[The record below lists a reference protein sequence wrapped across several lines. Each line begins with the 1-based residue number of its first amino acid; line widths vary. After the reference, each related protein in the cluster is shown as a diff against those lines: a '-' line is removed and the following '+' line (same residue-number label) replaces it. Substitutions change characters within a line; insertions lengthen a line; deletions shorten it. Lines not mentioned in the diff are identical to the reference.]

1 MISVL
6 SSRIKSFFWAT
17 LLMALPTATAFLSSQ
32 SHLPTASTRNFQ
44 WAAEDDDFMAALRTR
59 VKEVEDRESRMALVV
74 LDTMLPRQV
83 LRIQVKNDLLKA
95 LVKECLENEKPFFG
109 ILGLARISTGQQV
122 HLKNGVEVEIIGK
135 PEFVEDGMK
144 LELKAGRRFSIL
156 GEVDNT
162 GIGWTEAR
170 VEFLDSSEQEEE
182 EVSGE
187 DRFGVARAIS
197 KAESL
202 TCPNMNMPE
211 NQSLVDRWIQLAKGN
226 ERSPGQIERLL
237 AELGEI
243 PPPHEPSERAFWVG
257 ALINPIPA
265 MGVAMEIR
273 PQLLIAKTAEMRVQH
288 ALDGILKSIK
298 HMDGS
303 AKMF

>member
-1 MISVL
+1 MVSISY
-6 SSRIKSFFWAT
+6 STNIFWVMFMMLCST
-17 LLMALPTATAFLSSQ
+17 SKAFLSPQ
-32 SHLPTASTRNFQ
+32 PHLPSEKRNYQ
-44 WAAEDDDFMAALRTR
+44 LAAEDDDFMAALRTR
-59 VKEVEDRESRMALVV
+59 VKEVEDRESKMPLVV
-74 LDTMLPRQV
+74 LDAMLPRQV
-83 LRIQVKNDLLKA
+83 LKIQVKNDLLKA

-109 ILGLARISTGQQV
+109 MIGLARIRTGQQV

-135 PEFVEDGMK
+135 PEFDDGGMK
-144 LELKAGRRFSIL
+144 LELRAGRRFSIL
-156 GEVDNT
+156 GEVDNA
-162 GIGWTEAR
+162 GAGWTEAR
-170 VEFLDSSEQEEE
+170 VEFLDSSKQEEE

-187 DRFGVARAIS
+187 ERFGVAKAIS
-197 KAESL
+197 KAESF
-202 TCPNMNMPE
+202 TSPNMNMPD
-211 NQSLVDRWIQLAKGN
+211 NQSLVDRWIELAKQN
-226 ERSPGQIERLL
+226 EREPGQIMQLL
-237 AELGEI
+237 EQLGEI

-273 PQLLIAKTAEMRVQH
+273 PQLLIAKSAETRVQC

>member
-1 MISVL
+1 MVSVL
-6 SSRIKSFFWAT
+6 SSSKGIFWST
-17 LLMALPTATAFLSSQ
+17 LLMVLSISTAFLSSQ
-32 SHLPTASTRNFQ
+32 SHLPMATRNSQF
-44 WAAEDDDFMAALRTR
+44 AAENDDFMAALRTR
-59 VKEVEDRESRMALVV
+59 VKEVEDRESKMALVV
-74 LDTMLPRQV
+74 LDSMLPRQV
-83 LRIQVKNDLLKA
+83 LKIQVKNDLLKA

-109 ILGLARISTGQQV
+109 MLGLARISTGQQV

-135 PEFVEDGMK
+135 PEFDDDGMK

-156 GEVDNT
+156 GEVDNA
-162 GIGWTEAR
+162 GVGWTEAR
-170 VEFLDSSEQEEE
+170 VEFLDSHDQEEE

-187 DRFGVARAIS
+187 DRFGVARAIA

-202 TCPNMNMPE
+202 TSPNMNMPD
-211 NQSLVDRWIQLAKGN
+211 NLSLVDRWIQLAKEN

-237 AELGEI
+237 EELGEI
-243 PPPHEPSERAFWVG
+243 PAPHEPSERAFWVG

-273 PQLLIAKTAEMRVQH
+273 PQLLIAKTAETRVQH

>member
-1 MISVL
+1 MAYVLPLASTSV
-6 SSRIKSFFWAT
+6 FWTT
-17 LLMALPTATAFLSSQ
+17 LLMVLSMSTAFLSSQ
-32 SHLPTASTRNFQ
+32 SHLPTASRNSQ
-44 WAAEDDDFMAALRTR
+44 LAAENDDFMAALRTR
-59 VKEVEDRESRMALVV
+59 VKEVEDRESKMPLVV
-74 LDTMLPRQV
+74 LDSMLPRQV
-83 LRIQVKNDLLKA
+83 LKIQVKNDLLKA
-95 LVKECLENEKPFFG
+95 LVKECLENENPFFG
-109 ILGLARISTGQQV
+109 MLGLARISTGQQV

-135 PEFVEDGMK
+135 PEFDDDGMK

-156 GEVDNT
+156 GEVDNA
-162 GIGWTEAR
+162 GVGWTEAR
-170 VEFLDSSEQEEE
+170 VEFLDSTEQEED

-197 KAESL
+197 KSQSL
-202 TCPNMNMPE
+202 TSPNMNMPD
-211 NQSLVDRWIQLAKGN
+211 NVSLVDRWIELAKEN
-226 ERSPGQIERLL
+226 ERSPGQIEQLL
-237 AELGEI
+237 EDLGEI
-243 PPPHEPSERAFWVG
+243 PPPHEPSERAFWIG